1 MNLNIGDW
9 VVTLSRK
16 MPRHFSKVMVVLGMI
31 FAGLMVLMAPAFI
44 EGLQGIWDLRM
55 GFSPLVLVESL
66 LAIALFVLWL
76 SLGMASFMNAILM
89 LPCKR

>member
-16 MPRHFSKVMVVLGMI
+16 MPRHFFKMMVVLGLI
-31 FAGLMVLMAPAFI
+31 FAGLVVSMTPAFI
-44 EGLQGIWDLRM
+44 EGLQGIWAQRLM
-55 GFSPLVLVESL
+55 FSPTVLAESV

-76 SLGMASFMNAILM
+76 SLGMASFLNALLM
-89 LPCKR
+89 LPRKR

>member
-16 MPRHFSKVMVVLGMI
+16 MPGHFSTVMLVLGLFFVGLVVLM
-31 FAGLMVLMAPAFI
+31 MPAFLEAL
-44 EGLQGIWDLRM
+44 EGVWAQRLM
-55 GFSPLVLVESL
+55 FSPTVLAESV

-76 SLGMASFMNAILM
+76 SAGMASFLNALLM
-89 LPCKR
+89 LPRKR